1 MIRSPLMTVMTDAVM
16 KASRSL
22 KRDFG
27 EVENLQVSRKGPG
40 DFVTAADRKAEKI
53 LREALEKA
61 RPGYGFILEESGV
74 IEGTDTSHRWH
85 VDPLDGTTNFLHGL
99 PQFAISVGLE
109 RDGQIVAGVI
119 YDPAKDELF
128 IAEKGKG
135 AYLNNRRIRVAA
147 RNELADAVV
156 ACGLPHIGRGDHG
169 LFLREMAAVMGHV
182 GGLRRWGAAAL
193 DMAYVACG
201 RFDGYWERGVNSWDI
216 AAGILMIREAGGYV
230 SDADGGSEPP
240 GHGLHRLRQRDRPSG
255 SGQGAED
262 GQGLTLGPIFLFA
275 SPRDPCAML
284 DPSVLCGHISTTPKH
299 QHAG

>member
-40 DFVTAADRKAEKI
+40 DFVSAADRKAEKI
-53 LREALEKA
+53 LRESLEKS
-61 RPGYGFILEESGV
+61 RPGYGFVMEEEGV
-74 IEGTDTSHRWH
+74 IQGTDTSHRWH
-85 VDPLDGTTNFLHGL
+85 IDPLDGTTNFLHGL

-128 IAEKGKG
+128 IAERGKG

-147 RNELADAVV
+147 RGDLADAVV

-169 LFLREMAAVMGHV
+169 LFLRETAAVMGYV
-182 GGLRRWGAAAL
+182 GGMRRWGAAAL
-193 DMAYVACG
+193 DLAYVACG
-201 RFDGYWERGVNSWDI
+201 RFDAYWERGLNTWDM
-216 AAGILMIREAGGYV
+216 AAGMLIVREAGGFV
-230 SDADGGSEPP
+230 SDADGGSDPMAKGSIACGNETM
-240 GHGLHRLRQRDRPSG
+240 QRELLKLLKKAKG
-255 SGQGAED
+255 
-262 GQGLTLGPIFLFA
+262 
-275 SPRDPCAML
+275 
-284 DPSVLCGHISTTPKH
+284 
-299 QHAG
+299 